1 VAMHVLQWTAMTCSV
16 TLVPFFAAFIL
27 LGSAG
32 YPVLFVL
39 VAGWSFTHCMI
50 SGFFLISLYNPDP
63 FDPIQR
69 MYASVFGFLLSIGAS
84 IPAAAVLVVTLLLH
98 MPLIIVLGLVIFGNL
113 ASAAALHYLS
123 ARKYASFV
131 PTE

>member
-1 VAMHVLQWTAMTCSV
+1 M
-16 TLVPFFAAFIL
+16 
-27 LGSAG
+27 
-32 YPVLFVL
+32 
-39 VAGWSFTHCMI
+39 HCMI

-63 FDPIQR
+63 SDPIQR

-84 IPAAAVLVVTLLLH
+84 IPAAAVVVVSILLH
-98 MPLIIVLGLVIFGNL
+98 TPLVIVLGLVILANL

-123 ARKYASFV
+123 ARKYANFV

>member
-1 VAMHVLQWTAMTCSV
+1 
-16 TLVPFFAAFIL
+16 
-27 LGSAG
+27 
-32 YPVLFVL
+32 
-39 VAGWSFTHCMI
+39 MI

-63 FDPIQR
+63 SDPIQR

-98 MPLIIVLGLVIFGNL
+98 MPLIVVLGLVIFANL

-131 PTE
+131 PSE